1 MGLYTTDALVA
12 VYPFTRQSEGEEVV
26 IGHPETNVF
35 LVLPFDA
42 VEILD
47 YLAVGKTVGETKLIY
62 QEKYGEVPD
71 IEDLLTFLQNK
82 GFVKPLLSSQSELS
96 PSLIQS
102 AFVPSSP
109 QVTKVRYHFTNFPR
123 SLAQKI
129 FSFPVLLGCGVLI
142 SLALMAIAFDSA
154 ILPSWDA
161 YLFQEDITLTILV
174 LTVLDSCKLFL
185 HEMAHLIAAR
195 ALGISCRLGIS
206 NRMWIL
212 VAETDMTGVWSVP
225 RSQRYLPFLAG
236 VILDATSAAVL
247 ILLFFSANNHW
258 ISLDPLVV
266 KFGRAL
272 LLNYLLGILWQC
284 YFYLRTDFY
293 YVFANFFNCKNLM
306 KDTEVLFCNQLARV
320 IPWFRRIDQSHIP
333 LAERRVISF
342 YAVLWLIGRTA
353 AMSALIFI
361 SLPLIWQYW
370 KNLFTILSTGYQANP
385 YKFIDALLI
394 VFIVGVP
401 QGLGFGL
408 WIRSF
413 FKNNKK

>member
-47 YLAVGKTVGETKLIY
+47 YLAVGKTIGETKLIY

-71 IEDLLTFLQNK
+71 IEDLLMVLQKK

-109 QVTKVRYHFTNFPR
+109 QVTKVRYHFTNFKR

-129 FSFPVLLGCGVLI
+129 FSRPVLLGCGVLI
-142 SLALMAIAFDSA
+142 SLALMAIAFDSTV
-154 ILPSWDA
+154 IPSWDA
-161 YLFQEDITLTILV
+161 YLFKEDITLTILV

-206 NRMWIL
+206 NRMWVL

-236 VILDATSAAVL
+236 VILDATSAAIL
-247 ILLFFSANNHW
+247 ILLFFTANHHW
-258 ISLDPLVV
+258 ITPHPLWI

-293 YVFANFFNCKNLM
+293 FVFANFFNCKNLM

-320 IPWFRRIDQSHIP
+320 IPWLRRIDQSHIP
-333 LAERRVISF
+333 ISERRVISC
-342 YAVLWLIGRTA
+342 YAVLWLVGRTA
-353 AMSALIFI
+353 AISALIFI
-361 SLPLIWQYW
+361 SLPLMWQYW
-370 KNLFTILSTGYQANP
+370 HNLFSILSTGYQANP

-394 VFIVGVP
+394 MFIVAIP
-401 QGLGFGL
+401 QSLGFGL